1 MQYNWNIRCLTA
13 VEQELQQQLER
24 ELNISS
30 AAARMLVV
38 RGIQTA
44 DEARQFIR
52 PSLDK
57 LHDPFLMKDMDK
69 AVERLHKALTQ
80 GEKILIYGDYDV
92 DGTTA
97 VALMYRFLSGIGRS
111 QSELLD
117 GAERLKDNGP
127 LPNNQQGVPYP
138 LAKRPLPNTQYP
150 IPISEAS
157 NIQYPI
163 PNIDYYI
170 PDRYT
175 EGYGVSLKGIDY
187 AVEQGCQL
195 VITLDCGIKSV
206 REVAYAAQKGIDVIV
221 CDHHTPDEVIP
232 AATAVLNMKRAD
244 CPYPYKELS
253 GCGVGFKLA
262 QAYTQRYLVDNG
274 RSQGELMDGTKCLK
288 DNAPLPNSP
297 SGRPLPNNQQG
308 VPYPLAKRPLPN
320 TQYPI
325 PNSEAS
331 LLLPLTQLLA
341 MSIASDI
348 VPITGENR
356 ILAHFGIRQLISQ
369 PFAGAAAVTEVAG
382 LDIHKMTISELAYK
396 IGPRINACGRMKS
409 GRAAVELLL
418 TDDPAFARQ
427 QAEEVNQHN
436 EDRRDC
442 DAETTREALEQLQSD
457 PTFADRFTTVVY
469 APHWLK
475 GVLGIVASRLIE
487 NYYRPT
493 IVLAG
498 GEDGIISGSA
508 RSVGGF
514 DVYAAIDSCSD
525 LLTNFGGHKYAAGL
539 SMHLEDLPK
548 FCERFE
554 AYVASHI
561 CQNQLQ
567 PTLEIES
574 ELQLGD
580 ITRSFYN
587 VLRHLEP
594 FGPGNPRPLF
604 VSRRLINHRD
614 TRAVGKHGEH
624 LRLDVTDRRNAITGI
639 AFGRA
644 DMAEYIQNGNAVDIC
659 YELNENTYNHHTT
672 IQMMVHDIKPS

>member
-1 MQYNWNIRCLTA
+1 MNYNWNIRCLTA
-13 VEQELQQQLER
+13 VEQEVQQQLEK

-44 DEARQFIR
+44 DEARAFVR

-69 AVERLHKALTQ
+69 AVERLHQAITQ

-97 VALMYRFLSGIGRS
+97 VALMYRFLEGIGRGEAAMGRS
-111 QSELLD
+111 QSELM
-117 GAERLKDNGP
+117 DNGTIS
-127 LPNNQQGVPYP
+127 NNPEG
-138 LAKRPLPNTQYP
+138 
-150 IPISEAS
+150 
-157 NIQYPI
+157 IQYPI
-163 PNIDYYI
+163 GGTASNIDYYI

-175 EGYGVSLKGIDY
+175 EGYGVSQQGIDY
-187 AVEQGCQL
+187 AAEQGCGL
-195 VITLDCGIKSV
+195 IITLDCGIKAV
-206 REVAYAAQKGIDVIV
+206 EKVAYAKSKGIDVIV
-221 CDHHTPDEVIP
+221 CDHHTPGDELPDAV
-232 AATAVLNMKRAD
+232 AVLNMKRSD
-244 CPYPYKELS
+244 CPYPYKDLS

-262 QAYTQRYLVDNG
+262 QAYTQQYGLPFDNLV
-274 RSQGELMDGTKCLK
+274 
-288 DNAPLPNSP
+288 PL
-297 SGRPLPNNQQG
+297 L
-308 VPYPLAKRPLPN
+308 
-320 TQYPI
+320 
-325 PNSEAS
+325 
-331 LLLPLTQLLA
+331 QLLA

-356 ILAHFGIRQLISQ
+356 ILAHYGIKQLNTQ
-369 PFAGAAAVTEVAG
+369 PFTGLSAIMQVAG
-382 LDIHKMTISELAYK
+382 IEAKKITINELVYK

-418 TDDPAFARQ
+418 TDDPVFARQ

-436 EDRRDC
+436 DDRRDC
-442 DAETTREALEQLQSD
+442 DTETTKEALQQLQDD
-457 PTFADRFTTVVY
+457 PNFAQRHSTVVY
-469 APHWLK
+469 APHWHK
-475 GVLGIVASRLIE
+475 GVVGIVASRLTE
-487 NYYRPT
+487 TYYRPT
-493 IVLAG
+493 IVLTA

-514 DVYAAIDSCSD
+514 DIYTAIDSCSD
-525 LLTNFGGHKYAAGL
+525 LLTNFGGHKFAAGL
-539 SMHLEDLPK
+539 SMHIDDLPEFK
-548 FCERFE
+548 QRFE
-554 AYVASHI
+554 AYVAAHI
-561 CQNQLQ
+561 QPNQLQ
-567 PTLEIES
+567 PTLDIEA

-580 ITRSFYN
+580 ITKSFYN

-614 TRAVGKHGEH
+614 TRAVGKEREH
-624 LRLDVTDRRNAITGI
+624 LRLDVTDRMNAITGI

-659 YELNENTYNHHTT
+659 YELNENTFNHYTT
-672 IQMMVHDIKPS
+672 IQMMVQDIRAIKN

>member
-1 MQYNWNIRCLTA
+1 MTYQWNIRHLTA
-13 VEQELQQQLER
+13 VEQEVQQQLET

-44 DEARQFIR
+44 DEARAFVH

-69 AVERLHKALTQ
+69 AVERLHKAITQ

-97 VALMYRFLSGIGRS
+97 VALMYRFLDKVIQEQGTKS
-111 QSELLD
+111 
-117 GAERLKDNGP
+117 KD
-127 LPNNQQGVPYP
+127 
-138 LAKRPLPNTQYP
+138 
-150 IPISEAS
+150 I
-157 NIQYPI
+157 
-163 PNIDYYI
+163 IDYYI

-175 EGYGVSLKGIDY
+175 EGYGVSQQGIDY
-187 AVEQGCQL
+187 AAEQGCRL
-195 VITLDCGIKSV
+195 IITLDCGIKAV
-206 REVAYAAQKGIDVIV
+206 EKVAYANSKGIDVIV
-221 CDHHTPDEVIP
+221 CDHHTPGDELPDAV
-232 AATAVLNMKRAD
+232 AVLNMKRHD
-244 CPYPYKELS
+244 CSYPYKDLS

-262 QAYTQRYLVDNG
+262 QAYTQQYGLPFDNLV
-274 RSQGELMDGTKCLK
+274 
-288 DNAPLPNSP
+288 PL
-297 SGRPLPNNQQG
+297 L
-308 VPYPLAKRPLPN
+308 
-320 TQYPI
+320 
-325 PNSEAS
+325 
-331 LLLPLTQLLA
+331 QLLA

-356 ILAHFGIRQLISQ
+356 ILAYYGIKQLNTQ
-369 PFAGAAAVTEVAG
+369 PFTGLSAIMQVAG
-382 LDIHKMTISELAYK
+382 IEAKKITINELVYK

-418 TDDPAFARQ
+418 TNDPDFAHE
-427 QAEEVNQHN
+427 QAEEVNHHN

-442 DAETTREALEQLQSD
+442 DTETTKEALQQLQDD
-457 PTFADRFTTVVY
+457 PTYANRRSTVVY
-469 APHWLK
+469 APHWHK
-475 GVLGIVASRLIE
+475 GVVGIVASRLTE
-487 NYYRPT
+487 TYYRPT
-493 IVLAG
+493 IVLTA

-514 DVYAAIDSCSD
+514 DIYAAIDSCHD

-539 SMHLEDLPK
+539 SMHIDDLPEFRK
-548 FCERFE
+548 RFE
-554 AYVASHI
+554 AYVAAHI
-561 CQNQLQ
+561 QPNQLQ
-567 PTLEIES
+567 PTLDIEA

-580 ITRSFYN
+580 ITKSFYN

-614 TRAVGKHGEH
+614 TRAVGKEREH
-624 LRLDVTDRRNAITGI
+624 LRLDVTDRMNAITGI

-659 YELNENTYNHHTT
+659 YELNENTFNHYTT
-672 IQMMVHDIKPS
+672 IQMMVQDIRAIKN

>member
-1 MQYNWNIRCLTA
+1 MTYQWNIRHLTA
-13 VEQELQQQLER
+13 VEQETQQQLER

-44 DEARQFIR
+44 DEARAFVR
-52 PSLDK
+52 PSLDN

-69 AVERLHKALTQ
+69 AVERLHQAITQ

-97 VALMYRFLSGIGRS
+97 VALMYRFL
-111 QSELLD
+111 ECLM
-117 GAERLKDNGP
+117 DNGS
-127 LPNNQQGVPYP
+127 
-138 LAKRPLPNTQYP
+138 
-150 IPISEAS
+150 ISEAS
-157 NIQYPI
+157 
-163 PNIDYYI
+163 NIDYYI

-175 EGYGVSLKGIDY
+175 EGYGVSQQGIDY
-187 AVEQGCQL
+187 AAEQGCGL
-195 VITLDCGIKSV
+195 VITLDCGIKAV
-206 REVAYAAQKGIDVIV
+206 EKIAYANSKGIDVIV
-221 CDHHTPDEVIP
+221 CDHHTPGDELPDAV
-232 AATAVLNMKRAD
+232 AVLNMKRHD
-244 CPYPYKELS
+244 CSYPYKDLS

-262 QAYTQRYLVDNG
+262 QAYTQQYGLPFDNLV
-274 RSQGELMDGTKCLK
+274 
-288 DNAPLPNSP
+288 
-297 SGRPLPNNQQG
+297 
-308 VPYPLAKRPLPN
+308 
-320 TQYPI
+320 
-325 PNSEAS
+325 S
-331 LLLPLTQLLA
+331 LLQLLA

-356 ILAHFGIRQLISQ
+356 ILAHFGIQQLNKA
-369 PFAGAAAVTEVAG
+369 PFTGLSAIMQVAG
-382 LDIHKMTISELAYK
+382 IEAKKITINELVYK

-418 TDDPAFARQ
+418 TDDPVFARQ

-436 EDRRDC
+436 DDRRDC
-442 DAETTREALEQLQSD
+442 DTETTKEALQQLQD
-457 PTFADRFTTVVY
+457 EPAFANRRSTVVY
-469 APHWLK
+469 APHWHK
-475 GVLGIVASRLIE
+475 GVVGIVASRLTE
-487 NYYRPT
+487 TYYRPT
-493 IVLAG
+493 IVLTA

-514 DVYAAIDSCSD
+514 DIYSAIDSCSD

-539 SMHLEDLPK
+539 SMHINDLPEFK
-548 FCERFE
+548 QRFE
-554 AYVASHI
+554 AYVAAHI
-561 CQNQLQ
+561 QPNQLR
-567 PTLEIES
+567 PTLDIEA

-580 ITRSFYN
+580 ITKQFYN

-614 TRAVGKHGEH
+614 TRAVGKEREH
-624 LRLDVTDRRNAITGI
+624 LRLDVTDRMNAITGI

-659 YELNENTYNHHTT
+659 YELNENTFNHYTT
-672 IQMMVHDIKPS
+672 IQMMVQDIVAAVES

>member
-1 MQYNWNIRCLTA
+1 MTYQWNIRHLTA
-13 VEQELQQQLER
+13 VEQEVQQQLEK

-44 DEARQFIR
+44 DEARAFVR

-69 AVERLHKALTQ
+69 AVERLHKAITQ

-97 VALMYRFLSGIGRS
+97 VALMYRFLGGIGRGGAAMGRS
-111 QSELLD
+111 QSELM
-117 GAERLKDNGP
+117 DNGTIS
-127 LPNNQQGVPYP
+127 NNPEG
-138 LAKRPLPNTQYP
+138 
-150 IPISEAS
+150 
-157 NIQYPI
+157 IQYPI
-163 PNIDYYI
+163 GGTASNIDYYI

-175 EGYGVSLKGIDY
+175 EGYGISQQGIDY
-187 AVEQGCQL
+187 AAEQGCGL
-195 VITLDCGIKSV
+195 IITLDCGIKAV
-206 REVAYAAQKGIDVIV
+206 EKIAYANSKGIDVIV
-221 CDHHTPDEVIP
+221 CDHHTPGDKLPEAV
-232 AATAVLNMKRAD
+232 AVLNMKRHD

-274 RSQGELMDGTKCLK
+274 RSQGELMDGAEHLM
-288 DNAPLPNSP
+288 DNGTISKSA
-297 SGRPLPNNQQG
+297 
-308 VPYPLAKRPLPN
+308 
-320 TQYPI
+320 
-325 PNSEAS
+325 AS
-331 LLLPLTQLLA
+331 HLLPLMQLLA

-356 ILAHFGIRQLISQ
+356 ILAHYGIKQLNTQ
-369 PFAGAAAVTEVAG
+369 PFTGLSAIMQVAS
-382 LDIHKMTISELAYK
+382 IEAKKITINELVYK

-418 TDDPAFARQ
+418 TDDPVFARK
-427 QAEEVNQHN
+427 QAEEVNHHN

-442 DAETTREALEQLQSD
+442 DTETTKEALQQLHDD
-457 PTFADRFTTVVY
+457 PTYANRRSTVVY
-469 APHWLK
+469 APHWHK
-475 GVLGIVASRLIE
+475 GVVGIVASRLTE
-487 NYYRPT
+487 TYYRPT
-493 IVLAG
+493 IVLTAG
-498 GEDGIISGSA
+498 ENGIISGSA

-514 DVYAAIDSCSD
+514 DIYAAIDSCHD

-539 SMHLEDLPK
+539 SMHIDDLPK
-548 FCERFE
+548 FRERFE
-554 AYVASHI
+554 AYVAAHI
-561 CQNQLQ
+561 QPNQLQ
-567 PTLEIES
+567 PTLDIEA

-580 ITRSFYN
+580 ITKPFYN

-614 TRAVGKHGEH
+614 TRAVGKEREH
-624 LRLDVTDRRNAITGI
+624 LRLDVTDRMNAITGI

-659 YELNENTYNHHTT
+659 YELNENTFNHYTS
-672 IQMMVHDIKPS
+672 IQMMVQDIRAIKN

>member
-1 MQYNWNIRCLTA
+1 MTYQWNIRHLTA
-13 VEQELQQQLER
+13 VEQETQQQLER

-44 DEARQFIR
+44 DEARAFVH

-69 AVERLHKALTQ
+69 AVERLHQAITR

-97 VALMYRFLSGIGRS
+97 VALMYRFL
-111 QSELLD
+111 QDL
-117 GAERLKDNGP
+117 
-127 LPNNQQGVPYP
+127 
-138 LAKRPLPNTQYP
+138 
-150 IPISEAS
+150 AS
-157 NIQYPI
+157 NLSPLTF
-163 PNIDYYI
+163 NLDYYI

-175 EGYGVSLKGIDY
+175 EGYGVSQQGIDY
-187 AVEQGCQL
+187 AAAQGCTL
-195 VITLDCGIKSV
+195 IITLDCGIKAV
-206 REVAYAAQKGIDVIV
+206 EKVAYAKSKGIDVIV
-221 CDHHTPDEVIP
+221 CDHHTPGDELPDAV
-232 AATAVLNMKRAD
+232 AVLNMKRHD
-244 CPYPYKELS
+244 CSYPYKDLS

-262 QAYTQRYLVDNG
+262 QAYTLQYGLPFDNLV
-274 RSQGELMDGTKCLK
+274 
-288 DNAPLPNSP
+288 PL
-297 SGRPLPNNQQG
+297 L
-308 VPYPLAKRPLPN
+308 
-320 TQYPI
+320 
-325 PNSEAS
+325 
-331 LLLPLTQLLA
+331 QLLA

-356 ILAHFGIRQLISQ
+356 ILAHYGIKQLNTQ
-369 PFAGAAAVTEVAG
+369 PFTGLSAIMQVAG
-382 LDIHKMTISELAYK
+382 IEAKKITINELVYK

-418 TDDPAFARQ
+418 TDDPVFARQ

-436 EDRRDC
+436 DDRRDC
-442 DAETTREALEQLQSD
+442 DTETTKEALQQLQDD
-457 PTFADRFTTVVY
+457 PNFAQRHSTVVY
-469 APHWLK
+469 APHWHK
-475 GVLGIVASRLIE
+475 GVVGIVASRLTE
-487 NYYRPT
+487 TYYRPT
-493 IVLAG
+493 IVLTA

-514 DVYAAIDSCSD
+514 DIYTAIDSCSV
-525 LLTNFGGHKYAAGL
+525 LLTNFGGHKFAAGL
-539 SMHLEDLPK
+539 SMHIDDLPEFK
-548 FCERFE
+548 QRFE
-554 AYVASHI
+554 AYVAAHI
-561 CQNQLQ
+561 QPNQLQ
-567 PTLEIES
+567 PTLDIEA

-580 ITRSFYN
+580 ITKSFYN

-614 TRAVGKHGEH
+614 TRAVGKEREH
-624 LRLDVTDRRNAITGI
+624 LRLDVTDRMNAITGI

-659 YELNENTYNHHTT
+659 YELNENTFNHYTT
-672 IQMMVHDIKPS
+672 IQMMVQDIRAIKN

>member
-1 MQYNWNIRCLTA
+1 MNYNWNIRCLTA
-13 VEQELQQQLER
+13 VEQEMQQQLEK

-44 DEARQFIR
+44 DEARAFVR

-69 AVERLHKALTQ
+69 AVERLHKAIAQ

-97 VALMYRFLSGIGRS
+97 VALMYRFLGGIGRGEAAMGRS
-111 QSELLD
+111 QSELM
-117 GAERLKDNGP
+117 DNGTIS
-127 LPNNQQGVPYP
+127 NNPEG
-138 LAKRPLPNTQYP
+138 
-150 IPISEAS
+150 
-157 NIQYPI
+157 IQYPI
-163 PNIDYYI
+163 SGTASNIDYYI

-175 EGYGVSLKGIDY
+175 EGYGVSKQGIDY
-187 AVEQGCQL
+187 AAEQGCGL
-195 VITLDCGIKSV
+195 IITLDCGIKAV
-206 REVAYAAQKGIDVIV
+206 EKVAYAKSKGIDVIV
-221 CDHHTPDEVIP
+221 CDHHTPGEELPDAV
-232 AATAVLNMKRAD
+232 AVLNMKRSD
-244 CPYPYKELS
+244 CPYPYKDLS

-262 QAYTQRYLVDNG
+262 QAYTQQYGLPFDNLV
-274 RSQGELMDGTKCLK
+274 
-288 DNAPLPNSP
+288 PL
-297 SGRPLPNNQQG
+297 L
-308 VPYPLAKRPLPN
+308 
-320 TQYPI
+320 
-325 PNSEAS
+325 
-331 LLLPLTQLLA
+331 QLLA

-356 ILAHFGIRQLISQ
+356 ILAHYGIKQLNTQ
-369 PFAGAAAVTEVAG
+369 PFTGLSAIMQVAG
-382 LDIHKMTISELAYK
+382 IEAKKITINELVYK

-418 TDDPAFARQ
+418 TNDPDFAHE
-427 QAEEVNQHN
+427 QAEEVNHHN

-442 DAETTREALEQLQSD
+442 DTETTKEALQQLQDD
-457 PTFADRFTTVVY
+457 PTYANRRSTVVY
-469 APHWLK
+469 APHWHK
-475 GVLGIVASRLIE
+475 GVVGIVASRLTE
-487 NYYRPT
+487 TYYRPT
-493 IVLAG
+493 IVLTA

-514 DVYAAIDSCSD
+514 DIYAAIDSCHD

-539 SMHLEDLPK
+539 SMHINDLPE
-548 FCERFE
+548 FRERFE
-554 AYVASHI
+554 AYVAAHI
-561 CQNQLQ
+561 QPNQLQ
-567 PTLEIES
+567 PTLDIEA

-580 ITRSFYN
+580 ITKSFYN

-614 TRAVGKHGEH
+614 TRAVGKEREH
-624 LRLDVTDRRNAITGI
+624 LRLDVTDRMNAITGI

-659 YELNENTYNHHTT
+659 YELNENTFNYYTS
-672 IQMMVHDIKPS
+672 IQMMVQDIVPSLESDSH

>member
-1 MQYNWNIRCLTA
+1 MIYNWNIRCLTA

-44 DEARQFIR
+44 DEARAFVR

-97 VALMYRFLSGIGRS
+97 VALMYRFL
-111 QSELLD
+111 L
-117 GAERLKDNGP
+117 P
-127 LPNNQQGVPYP
+127 LTSSP
-138 LAKRPLPNTQYP
+138 LTSHLSPLT
-150 IPISEAS
+150 S
-157 NIQYPI
+157 NL
-163 PNIDYYI
+163 DYYI

-206 REVAYAAQKGIDVIV
+206 REVAYAAQRGIDVIV
-221 CDHHTPDEVIP
+221 CDHHTPDEVLP

-274 RSQGELMDGTKCLK
+274 
-288 DNAPLPNSP
+288 P
-297 SGRPLPNNQQG
+297 RPKTQDPIS
-308 VPYPLAKRPLPN
+308 N
-320 TQYPI
+320 TA
-325 PNSEAS
+325 AS

-442 DAETTREALEQLQSD
+442 DAETTREALEQLQTD

-614 TRAVGKHGEH
+614 TRAVGKQGEH
-624 LRLDVTDRRNAITGI
+624 LRLDVTDRMNAITGI
-639 AFGRA
+639 AFGRS

-672 IQMMVHDIKPS
+672 IQMMVHDIKPSLEVKG

>member
-44 DEARQFIR
+44 DEARAFVR

-57 LHDPFLMKDMDK
+57 LHDPFLMRDMDK
-69 AVERLHKALTQ
+69 AVERLHRAIAQ
-80 GEKILIYGDYDV
+80 NEKILIYGDYDV

-97 VALMYRFLSGIGRS
+97 VALMYRFLAGV
-111 QSELLD
+111 QS
-117 GAERLKDNGP
+117 
-127 LPNNQQGVPYP
+127 
-138 LAKRPLPNTQYP
+138 P
-150 IPISEAS
+150 IADCQS
-157 NIQYPI
+157 

-175 EGYGVSLKGIDY
+175 EGYGVSTQGIDY
-187 AVEQGCQL
+187 AAAQGCNL
-195 VITLDCGIKSV
+195 IITLDCGIKAV
-206 REVAYAAQKGIDVIV
+206 EKVAYANSKGIDVIV
-221 CDHHTPDEVIP
+221 CDHHTPGDTLPDAV
-232 AATAVLNMKRAD
+232 AVLNMKRKD
-244 CPYPYKELS
+244 CPYPFKELS

-262 QAYTQRYLVDNG
+262 QAYTQRYLIEAKGNEAI
-274 RSQGELMDGTKCLK
+274 RLSGE
-288 DNAPLPNSP
+288 
-297 SGRPLPNNQQG
+297 R
-308 VPYPLAKRPLPN
+308 
-320 TQYPI
+320 
-325 PNSEAS
+325 
-331 LLLPLTQLLA
+331 LLPLTQLLA

-356 ILAHFGIRQLISQ
+356 ILAHFGIQQLNKA
-369 PFAGAAAVTEVAG
+369 PFTGVSAIMQVAG
-382 LDIHKMTISELAYK
+382 IEAKKLTINDLVYR

-418 TDDPAFARQ
+418 TNDPVFARQ
-427 QAEEVNQHN
+427 QAEEVNQNN

-442 DAETTREALEQLQSD
+442 DTETTKEALLQLQDD
-457 PTFADRFTTVVY
+457 PTYAERRSTVVY
-469 APHWLK
+469 APHWHK
-475 GVLGIVASRLIE
+475 GVVGIVASRLTE
-487 NYYRPT
+487 TYYRPT
-493 IVLAG
+493 IVLTAG
-498 GEDGIISGSA
+498 ENGIISGSA

-514 DVYAAIDSCSD
+514 DIYAAIDSCHD

-539 SMHLEDLPK
+539 SMHINDLPA
-548 FCERFE
+548 FRERFE
-554 AYVASHI
+554 AYVAAHI
-561 CQNQLQ
+561 QPNQLQ
-567 PTLEIES
+567 PTLEIEA
-574 ELQLGD
+574 EIQLGD
-580 ITRSFYN
+580 ITKSFYN

-614 TRAVGKHGEH
+614 TRAVGKEREH
-624 LRLDVTDRRNAITGI
+624 LRLDVTDRQNAITGI

-659 YELNENTYNHHTT
+659 YELNENTFNHYTT
-672 IQMMVHDIKPS
+672 IQMMVQDIQPCSVN

>member
-1 MQYNWNIRCLTA
+1 MTYQWNIRHLTA

-44 DEARQFIR
+44 DEARAFVR
-52 PSLDK
+52 PSLDN

-69 AVERLHKALTQ
+69 AVERLHQAITR

-97 VALMYRFLSGIGRS
+97 VALMYRFLEGIMDNGRSAAAMGRS
-111 QSELLD
+111 QSELM
-117 GAERLKDNGP
+117 DNGQIANSP
-127 LPNNQQGVPYP
+127 QGV
-138 LAKRPLPNTQYP
+138 QYP
-150 IPISEAS
+150 IGGTPS
-157 NIQYPI
+157 
-163 PNIDYYI
+163 NIDYYI

-175 EGYGVSLKGIDY
+175 EGYGVSTQGIDY
-187 AVEQGCQL
+187 AVEQGCNL
-195 VITLDCGIKSV
+195 IITLDCGIKAV
-206 REVAYAAQKGIDVIV
+206 EKIAYANSKGIDVIV
-221 CDHHTPDEVIP
+221 CDHHTPGDELPNAV
-232 AATAVLNMKRAD
+232 AVLNMKRSD
-244 CPYPYKELS
+244 CPYPYKDLS

-274 RSQGELMDGTKCLK
+274 RSQSELMDGAEHLR
-288 DNAPLPNSP
+288 DNGS
-297 SGRPLPNNQQG
+297 
-308 VPYPLAKRPLPN
+308 
-320 TQYPI
+320 
-325 PNSEAS
+325 NSEVS
-331 LLLPLTQLLA
+331 ILLPLLQLLA

-356 ILAHFGIRQLISQ
+356 ILAHFGIQQLNTQ
-369 PFAGAAAVTEVAG
+369 PFTGLSAIMQVAG
-382 LDIHKMTISELAYK
+382 IEAKKITINELVYK

-418 TDDPAFARQ
+418 TDDPIFARQ

-436 EDRRDC
+436 DDRRDC
-442 DAETTREALEQLQSD
+442 DTETTKEALQQLQDD
-457 PTFADRFTTVVY
+457 PAFANRRSTVVY
-469 APHWLK
+469 APHWHK
-475 GVLGIVASRLIE
+475 GVVGIVASRLTE
-487 NYYRPT
+487 TYYRPT
-493 IVLAG
+493 IVLTA

-514 DVYAAIDSCSD
+514 DIYTAIDSCSD
-525 LLTNFGGHKYAAGL
+525 LLTNFGGHKFAAGL
-539 SMHLEDLPK
+539 SMHIDDLPEFK
-548 FCERFE
+548 QRFE
-554 AYVASHI
+554 AYVATHI
-561 CQNQLQ
+561 QPNQLQ
-567 PTLEIES
+567 PTLDIEA

-580 ITRSFYN
+580 ITKSFYN

-614 TRAVGKHGEH
+614 TRAVGKEREH
-624 LRLDVTDRRNAITGI
+624 LRLDVTDRMSAITGI

-659 YELNENTYNHHTT
+659 YELNENTFNHYTT
-672 IQMMVHDIKPS
+672 IQMMVQDIIPNKKTT

>member
-1 MQYNWNIRCLTA
+1 MTYQWNIRHLTA
-13 VEQELQQQLER
+13 VEQEVQQQLEK

-44 DEARQFIR
+44 EEARAFVR

-69 AVERLHKALTQ
+69 AVKRLHQAITQ

-97 VALMYRFLSGIGRS
+97 VALMYRFLSGIGNRTAMPIGNRNTDDEPIS
-111 QSELLD
+111 D
-117 GAERLKDNGP
+117 IRYP
-127 LPNNQQGVPYP
+127 LP
-138 LAKRPLPNTQYP
+138 A
-150 IPISEAS
+150 
-157 NIQYPI
+157 
-163 PNIDYYI
+163 IDYYI

-175 EGYGVSLKGIDY
+175 EGYGVSTQGIDY
-187 AVEQGCQL
+187 AVAQGCSL
-195 VITLDCGIKSV
+195 IITLDCGIKAV
-206 REVAYAAQKGIDVIV
+206 EKIAYANSKGIDVIV
-221 CDHHTPDEVIP
+221 CDHHTPGEELPDAV
-232 AATAVLNMKRAD
+232 AVLNMKRSD
-244 CPYPYKELS
+244 CPYPYKDLS

-262 QAYTQRYLVDNG
+262 QAYTQRYLIEAKGNEAI
-274 RSQGELMDGTKCLK
+274 RLSGE
-288 DNAPLPNSP
+288 
-297 SGRPLPNNQQG
+297 R
-308 VPYPLAKRPLPN
+308 
-320 TQYPI
+320 
-325 PNSEAS
+325 
-331 LLLPLTQLLA
+331 LLPLLQLLA

-356 ILAHFGIRQLISQ
+356 ILAHYGIKQLNTQ
-369 PFAGAAAVTEVAG
+369 PFTGLSAIMQVAG
-382 LDIHKMTISELAYK
+382 IEANKITINELVYK

-418 TDDPAFARQ
+418 TNDPDFAHE
-427 QAEEVNQHN
+427 QAEEVNHHN

-442 DAETTREALEQLQSD
+442 DTETTKEALQQLLDDS
-457 PTFADRFTTVVY
+457 TYANRRSTVVY
-469 APHWLK
+469 APHWHK
-475 GVLGIVASRLIE
+475 GVVGIVASRLTE
-487 NYYRPT
+487 TYYRPT
-493 IVLAG
+493 IVLTA

-514 DVYAAIDSCSD
+514 DIYAAIDSCHD

-539 SMHLEDLPK
+539 SMHIDDLPEFK
-548 FCERFE
+548 LRFE
-554 AYVASHI
+554 AYVAAHI
-561 CQNQLQ
+561 QPNQLQ
-567 PTLEIES
+567 PTLDIEA

-580 ITRSFYN
+580 ITKSFYN
-587 VLRHLEP
+587 VLCHLEP

-614 TRAVGKHGEH
+614 TRAVGKEREH
-624 LRLDVTDRRNAITGI
+624 LRLDVTDRVNAITGI

-659 YELNENTYNHHTT
+659 YELNENTFNHYTS
-672 IQMMVHDIKPS
+672 IQMMVQDIVASD